1 MVLEYLHNQ
10 RSHILSPI
18 IFLQVLWFRFYISV
32 HDSYKVNFSVLYVV
46 QVEVHFFA
54 YGYSVFPV
62 SFFEMTTFLQ
72 WINCAFL
79 SESLVYVGESLFLK
93 FPIFFI
99 HLYVYLLS
107 STTLSVLLITIL
119 SLEIKYWVFCL
130 CLPFKI
136 ISGLLVPL
144 PYQLLKSTFWFL

>member
-72 WINCAFL
+72 
-79 SESLVYVGESLFLK
+79 
-93 FPIFFI
+93 
-99 HLYVYLLS
+99 
-107 STTLSVLLITIL
+107 
-119 SLEIKYWVFCL
+119 
-130 CLPFKI
+130 
-136 ISGLLVPL
+136 
-144 PYQLLKSTFWFL
+144 

>member
-32 HDSYKVNFSVLYVV
+32 HDSYKVNFCVLYVV

-54 YGYSVFPV
+54 YRYSVFPV

-79 SESLVYVGESLFLK
+79 SESLVYVCESLFLK

-99 HLYVYLLS
+99 HLYVYLFY
-107 STTLSVLLITIL
+107 STTFSVLLTTIL